1 MAMFRTA
8 EESGNGEFG
17 GWEISSEVSM
27 GKSSKHGGFSIAM
40 FAYQVQAGLVEIE
53 KWS

>member
-17 GWEISSEVSM
+17 GWGISSEVSM
-27 GKSSKHGGFSIAM
+27 GKSSNGGFSIAM
-40 FAYQVQAGLVEIE
+40 FAYQVQAGLVEIA